1 MRSTRPLPILL
12 LLTCIASACAT
23 DHGDDPPAP
32 SDDSGSKPKPTGPL
46 REVKC
51 VDQQIGAL
59 SLLDEPTD
67 AVVRDESM
75 SNGAFQSFLDTTA
88 GGLEPSKSF
97 TYVRFSEEG
106 LQRVAIG
113 DEDAFSSLDWDMA
126 LRRFVIRLNSGVSGP
141 GDVKGART
149 RPNTTFESLTSVPD
163 GVEYR
168 EEEYFSDDCDL
179 ISDSGIGSP
188 ATALASFWSYMSCVA
203 MTHNVYVIETQ
214 DMRHVKFEVLGYY
227 PPANQK
233 ICDDTGMVPNP
244 TGAGNMRIRWAY
256 LD

>member
-1 MRSTRPLPILL
+1 MRSTRPLLILL
-12 LLTCIASACAT
+12 LVACFASACT
-23 DHGDDPPAP
+23 TNHDNPSTGDDTAA
-32 SDDSGSKPKPTGPL
+32 KPKPKGPL

-51 VDQQIGAL
+51 VDAQIGAL
-59 SLLDEPTD
+59 SLLDEPSD

-75 SNGAFQSFLDTTA
+75 DNGVYESFLDTSA
-88 GGLEPSKSF
+88 GGLNPSKSF
-97 TYVRFSEEG
+97 SYVRFSEKG
-106 LQRVAIG
+106 LQRVAIS
-113 DEDAFSSLDWDMA
+113 DEDAFTSLDWDMA

-149 RPNTTFESLTSVPD
+149 RPNTTFESLSSVPD

-168 EEEYFSDDCDL
+168 EEEYFSDDCEL

-188 ATALASFWSYMSCVA
+188 ATALASFWSYVTCVA

-227 PPANQK
+227 PPGNQK
-233 ICDDTGMVPNP
+233 ICDDTGKVPNP